1 MDMNSKTPLVESEL
15 QGAFFHLEGLVEG
28 LVSLL
33 ESINFV
39 IYLLNISATNL
50 PPSLEANKCEDSVFE
65 RRLSFP
71 YIL

>member
-15 QGAFFHLEGLVEG
+15 QGAFFHLEGLV
-28 LVSLL
+28 SLL
-33 ESINFV
+33 ESINLV
-39 IYLLNISATNL
+39 IYFLNISATNL